1 MEQYQEQLDKY
12 KQCLMNVN
20 IDLGILIQN
29 AENLAYKLGAIKAK
43 NLKFKAYDYYNQY
56 DTKDIMTLRK
66 NILSSLSF
74 LKAQFIAIKQETG
87 KEYIFPPSINKI
99 KTDIKN
105 WKGIIEKI
113 NPDDAK
119 YYAAILEI
127 LENKKYKPIIGSEDV
142 YKICNKG
149 KKSDLSP
156 YMWMFIAP
164 PVLNHIDQANSGNEN
179 NIEANNNSNPDLIIE
194 ENASSSETPKIVLIS
209 SNDNFKEQR
218 DINDMLRYY
227 DENIRD
233 QLISKVIDYQNK
245 HKMYPYI
252 ERENE
257 EKFNKIF
264 SQINIGL

>member
-1 MEQYQEQLDKY
+1 MEQSQAQLDKY

-43 NLKFKAYDYYNQY
+43 SLKFKAYDYYNQFE
-56 DTKDIMTLRK
+56 TKNIMTLRK

-87 KEYIFPPSINKI
+87 KEYIFPPSINEI
-99 KTDIKN
+99 KTDIKK

-119 YYAAILEI
+119 YYTAILEI
-127 LENKKYKPIIGSEDV
+127 IENKKYKPIKGSEDV
-142 YKICNKG
+142 YKICTKD

-164 PVLNHIDQANSGNEN
+164 PVLNHIDQANLENEK
-179 NIEANNNSNPDLIIE
+179 NIEANNNSNPDLNIA
-194 ENASSSETPKIVLIS
+194 ENASSSETSKMKLIS
-209 SNDNFKEQR
+209 SNDNFIEQR
-218 DINDMLRYY
+218 EINDMLRYY
-227 DENIRD
+227 NENIRD
-233 QLISKVIDYQNK
+233 QLILKMTNYFDK
-245 HKMYPYI
+245 HNMYPYI
-252 ERENE
+252 EKENE
-257 EKFNKIF
+257 ENFNKIF
-264 SQINIGL
+264 SQTNIGC